1 MRIVVTGS
9 TKGLGLAL
17 AREFL
22 AAGDDLMVTSRS
34 PEHVAAAVAALRRE
48 FPGRTI
54 AGQPCD
60 VADPAAVERLA
71 AAAAEQLGGIDIWV
85 NNAGITSAK
94 TANLAESDPAE
105 LAAIINTNLLGTMLC
120 CRAALRAMAKQ
131 GRGRIFNMDG
141 YGANGM
147 ASPGFAAYG
156 ATKRAIPQLSATLA
170 REAKG
175 SGVGVHT
182 LSPGMVLTDLLL
194 GDAAPRSKRIFNLLA
209 EQPSTV
215 ARFLAP
221 RIRAAR
227 GSGSYIKFLTT
238 PGILWRFATF
248 WRRRGRF
255 FDSQGRWVVAPEAAP
270 AAKENPA

>member
-22 AAGDDLMVTSRS
+22 AAGDDLLVTSRS

-54 AGQPCD
+54 EGQPCD

-71 AAAAEQLGGIDIWV
+71 AAAAERLGGVDIWV
-85 NNAGITSAK
+85 NNAGVTSAK
-94 TANLAESDPAE
+94 TANLTESDPAE
-105 LAAIINTNLLGTMLC
+105 LAKIIDTNLLGTMLC
-120 CRAALRAMAKQ
+120 CRAALLLMGKQ
-131 GRGRIFNMDG
+131 RRGQIFNMDG

-156 ATKRAIPQLSATLA
+156 ATKRAIPQLSKTLA

-194 GDAAPRSKRIFNLLA
+194 GDASPRSKQVFNLLA

-221 RIRAAR
+221 RIRAAT
-227 GSGSYIKFLTT
+227 GSGRYIKFLTT
-238 PGILWRFATF
+238 PGIAWRFATF

-255 FDSQGRWVVAPEAAP
+255 FDTQGRWVAAPETNP
-270 AAKENPA
+270 AAENPA